1 MNDELRKHITSILSE
16 VLNIGI
22 SPTDNLWR
30 SQIANWDSL
39 NHLELIFLL
48 EEEFKIRFTIKEVAE
63 IQNVDDLVKIIGVK
77 M

>member
-1 MNDELRKHITSILSE
+1 MNDELRKHIASILSE